1 MLNLLMRPGESLEIG
16 DNVTLKIARSSDNRI
31 QLVVD
36 APRDIAIR
44 RQKSEKTAA
53 AKADA

>member
-44 RQKSEKTAA
+44 RQKSETPG
-53 AKADA
+53 